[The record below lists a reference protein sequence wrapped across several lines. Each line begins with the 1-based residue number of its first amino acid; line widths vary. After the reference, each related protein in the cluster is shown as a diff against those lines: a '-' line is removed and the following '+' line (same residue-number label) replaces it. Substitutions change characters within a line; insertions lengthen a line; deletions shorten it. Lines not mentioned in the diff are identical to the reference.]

1 MAIITGLQWAEEVRP
16 DRVVLCTD
24 SLAVLESLQ
33 TEKSVR
39 EDLIIEIN
47 QYLLGLQRGGI
58 EVQFCWVPA
67 HKGLTGNEGA
77 DKLAK
82 KALQQQIELKIV
94 LGKGEGKAMVK
105 KKGMEIWQRR
115 WDDDQKGRGY
125 YQIQNS
131 VNAKEYSEKSR
142 RDERIITRLRLGH
155 TGLNSTLFIMGKSE
169 TKTCG
174 NCGEL
179 ENVEHIILKCE
190 SYSEEREELCEKVRE
205 AGREWNIMGILGAEG
220 KGVGLVRKALLKFLY
235 DSRLSNRI

>member
-1 MAIITGLQWAEEVRP
+1 MTVLFQPRQTYFSDFKTRETKLDCGLNCFLYATFTRHKLRTTP
-16 DRVVLCTD
+16 D
-24 SLAVLESLQ
+24 Q
-33 TEKSVR
+33 R
-39 EDLIIEIN
+39 EAAMC
-47 QYLLGLQRGGI
+47 R
-58 EVQFCWVPA
+58 
-67 HKGLTGNEGA
+67 
-77 DKLAK
+77 
-82 KALQQQIELKIV
+82 KAPRLPETT
-94 LGKGEGKAMVK
+94 
-105 KKGMEIWQRR
+105 RR
-115 WDDDQKGRGY
+115 R
-125 YQIQNS
+125 N
-131 VNAKEYSEKSR
+131 
-142 RDERIITRLRLGH
+142 